1 MVYLT
6 AQDRDA
12 LSVNTNHLIS
22 KTSWEFKKK
31 TEKQTIAEPAVPLRR
46 EGISR

>member
-22 KTSWEFKKK
+22 KTGWELKKK
-31 TEKQTIAEPAVPLRR
+31 NRKANNCRARGALE
-46 EGISR
+46 EGRY